1 MHFVNVNVAEYV
13 IVMLCIFSSI
23 GYNVGHYGR
32 RTGLESGRR
41 WWRQPLQ
48 YWRWPY
54 SGITQ
59 RPLQP
64 ASTAAAAAA
73 ADDDVI
79 GDHGT
84 VAGASS
90 LDVAT
95 AAAATAAAHSARIAN
110 GHSAAASAVASPSS
124 GYGQS
129 NAARFASERRT

>member
-73 ADDDVI
+73 DDDVI